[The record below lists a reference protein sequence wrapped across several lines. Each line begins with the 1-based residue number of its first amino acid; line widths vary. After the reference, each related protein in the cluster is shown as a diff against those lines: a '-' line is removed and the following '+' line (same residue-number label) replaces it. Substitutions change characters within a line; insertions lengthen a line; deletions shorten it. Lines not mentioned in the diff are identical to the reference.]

1 MAMLEPS
8 QTQRY
13 HSRWRDLDPF
23 MPITTL
29 VLFGFG
35 LLAIYSANDRRFD
48 INALAVRQLI
58 YAGVGVALMI
68 TFTVIDYRQLRSL
81 AVPIYL
87 GAVALIALV
96 MPFGTVIGGAK
107 RWFDLKVMTFQ
118 PSEPGKLAL
127 IVALAAFIAW
137 RGPGM
142 RRPLSFLATAALVA
156 VPTLLIFKEPDLG
169 TSLVYAAIWC
179 GMLAVARTR
188 VIYLLGTIF
197 AVIPAGY
204 LAWHYPAGNPI
215 IHDYQK
221 TRLLCFLRPE
231 ADIQGGCFNVIQA
244 RITIGQAGLT
254 GHRFADTGHTDYQLL
269 AVSTTD
275 FAFAHAIGNFGFIG
289 AVALFVLFLILI
301 WRYLRVATLARDEFG
316 QLIAIGAASML
327 FFQTFV
333 NIGMNEGVLPVT
345 GIPLPFI
352 SYGGSPL
359 ITLLAIQG
367 ILQSILIHREKL
379 TF

>member
-35 LLAIYSANDRRFD
+35 LLAIYSADKRD
-48 INALAVRQLI
+48 VGINALAVRQLI
-58 YAGVGVALMI
+58 YAGIGVALMI

-87 GAVALIALV
+87 GALALIALV
-96 MPFGTVIGGAK
+96 MPLGTVIGGAK

-142 RRPLSFLATAALVA
+142 RRPLSFLATGLLVGVPALLV
-156 VPTLLIFKEPDLG
+156 FKEPDLG

-179 GMLAVARTR
+179 GMIAVARTR
-188 VIYLLGTIF
+188 FLYLF
-197 AVIPAGY
+197 ATGVAAVPAAY
-204 LAWHYPAGNPI
+204 VAWHYLL
-215 IHDYQK
+215 HDYQQQ
-221 TRLLCFLRPE
+221 RLLNFLHPE
-231 ADIQGGCFNVIQA
+231 ADIQGGGFNIIQA
-244 RITIGQAGLT
+244 RITIGQAGLI

-316 QLIAIGAASML
+316 QLIAIGAAAML

-367 ILQSILIHREKL
+367 VLQSILIHREKL

>member
-8 QTQRY
+8 QSQRY

-35 LLAIYSANDRRFD
+35 LLAIYSADNRQIG

-58 YAGVGVALMI
+58 YAGIGVALMI

-96 MPFGTVIGGAK
+96 MPLGTIRGGAR

-118 PSEPGKLAL
+118 PSEPGKLAV

-142 RRPLSFLATAALVA
+142 RKPLSFLATGLLIAVPAAL
-156 VPTLLIFKEPDLG
+156 IFEEPDLG
-169 TSLVYAAIWC
+169 TALVYAAIWC
-179 GMLAVARTR
+179 GMIAVARTR
-188 VIYLLGTIF
+188 FLYLF
-197 AVIPAGY
+197 ATGVATVPIAY
-204 LAWHYPAGNPI
+204 FAWHYLL
-215 IHDYQK
+215 HDYQK
-221 TRLLCFLRPE
+221 QRLLIFRQPE
-231 ADIQGGCFNVIQA
+231 MDIQGAGFNIIQA
-244 RITIGQAGLT
+244 RITIGQAGLI

-316 QLIAIGAASML
+316 QLLAIGAASML

-352 SYGGSPL
+352 SYGGSPM